1 MAVNGLKR
9 TQPVQMTSKKG
20 TRLLTWLFLGILE
33 AAGTPGFSMIMWF
46 ICGLLAT
53 FGALCYVEIG
63 CVIPKTGG
71 EYPVLDHVYGP
82 TPAFLFAW
90 VSFLLY

>member
-1 MAVNGLKR
+1 M
-9 TQPVQMTSKKG
+9 
-20 TRLLTWLFLGILE
+20 E

-90 VSFLLY
+90 VSYLSFGMTYIV